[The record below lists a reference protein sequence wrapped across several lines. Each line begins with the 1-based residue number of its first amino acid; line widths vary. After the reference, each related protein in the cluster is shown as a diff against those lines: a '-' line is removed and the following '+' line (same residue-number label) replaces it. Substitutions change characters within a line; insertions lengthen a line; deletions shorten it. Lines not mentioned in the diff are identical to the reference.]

1 MRLLENNINNFSSEL
16 RTPDCSECGTE
27 NEDRREKPSRGE
39 RLMTGSSAE
48 AQSADTFPK
57 LLARNAAVRGDRI
70 AIREK
75 AYGIWQSWTW
85 AEVATEIRALAC
97 GLKALGVEAGD
108 KVMVC
113 GDNRPRLYW
122 SLTAIQA
129 AGGIPV
135 PVYQDSVADE
145 MQYIYDHAEARFT
158 IVEDQEQVDKVME
171 IMGNIPSLQHI
182 IFDDPRGLRNYDHP
196 FLHNFEDVQEKGRQ
210 YDADNPSFYDGSIA
224 GKTGDDTSI
233 MLYTSG
239 TTGRPKG
246 VMLSYDNMI
255 ITSHNCSELE
265 GITDQDDI
273 LAYLPMAWIGD
284 NIFSYAQSYATGYCV
299 NCPES
304 SETVLED
311 LREIGPSYFF
321 APPRIFEN
329 ILTTAMIRI
338 EDSAKF
344 KQRMFHYFMDVAKRV
359 GLDILDGKTVS
370 FGDRFLYWLGDLM
383 VYAPLKNVLGL
394 SKIRLAYT
402 GGVAIGPDL
411 FVFYRSLGLNLKQIY
426 ASTEAA
432 VFITIQR
439 DGEVRPETSGKP
451 ALGVE
456 LKVADNGEI
465 MFRSPGVFQA
475 YFKNEEATKETK
487 TDDGWVHTGDAG
499 YIDADDDLRIID
511 RSKDVGKLNNSD
523 MFAPNFI
530 ENKLKF
536 FPHVREAVTFGD
548 GRDHVAAFINIDLE
562 SVGNWAE
569 RQNLAYSGY
578 TDLASQEIV
587 YQLVQDCVEKV
598 NADLAEDDNLKSSQI
613 KRFLILHKEL
623 DADDGELTR
632 TRKVRRNIVVERY
645 GELIEALY
653 SDKTHCEIEAKVT
666 FEDGRTDTVRADLQ
680 IRNAEIYGTSQPL
693 AAE

>member
-1 MRLLENNINNFSSEL
+1 
-16 RTPDCSECGTE
+16 
-27 NEDRREKPSRGE
+27 
-39 RLMTGSSAE
+39 MTGGIVANE
-48 AQSADTFPK
+48 TANTFPK
-57 LLARNAAVRGDRI
+57 LLERNAHIRGKRV

-75 AYGIWQSWTW
+75 DFGIWQSWNW
-85 AEVATEIRALAC
+85 SEVAKEVRSLAC
-97 GLKALGVEAGD
+97 GLQVIGVNRGD

-113 GDNRPRLYW
+113 GDNRPDLYW
-122 SLTAIQA
+122 SLTAVQA
-129 AGGIPV
+129 LGGVPV

-145 MQYIYDHAEARFT
+145 MQYIYEHAEATFA
-158 IVEDQEQVDKVME
+158 IVENQEQVDKVLG
-171 IMGNIPSLQHI
+171 IKDKIPSLKGI
-182 IFDDPRGLRNYDHP
+182 VYTDTRGLRHYNHPSLYD
-196 FLHNFEDVQEKGRQ
+196 FAVVQEEGRK
-210 YDADNPSFYDGSIA
+210 YDAANPNFYKEKISSGA
-224 GKTGDDTSI
+224 GEDICI

-246 VMLSYDNMI
+246 VMLSFDNMI
-255 ITSHNCSELE
+255 ITSANCSELE
-265 GITDQDDI
+265 GLSDQDDI

-284 NIFSYAQSYATGYCV
+284 NIFSFAQSYVSGYCV

-311 LREIGPSYFF
+311 LREVGPSYFF

-338 EDSAKF
+338 EDSAAIKR
-344 KQRMFHYFMDVAKRV
+344 KMFHFFMNVAKRV
-359 GLDILDGKTVS
+359 GLDVLDSKPVS
-370 FGDRFLYWLGDLM
+370 LGDRLLYWLGDIL

-394 SKIRLAYT
+394 SKIQLAYT
-402 GGVAIGPDL
+402 GGVAIGPDI
-411 FVFYRSLGLNLKQIY
+411 FIFYRSLGINLKQIY

-456 LKVADNGEI
+456 LKIAEDGEV

-475 YFKNEEATKETK
+475 YFKNAEATHSTK

-499 YIDADDDLRIID
+499 FIDGDDDLRIID
-511 RSKDVGKLNNSD
+511 RSNDVGKINNGA

-536 FPHVREAVTFGD
+536 FPHIREAVTFGD
-548 GRDHVAAFINIDLE
+548 GRDNVAAFINIDQE
-562 SVGNWAE
+562 SVANWAE
-569 RQNLAYSGY
+569 RRNLAFSGY
-578 TDLASQEIV
+578 TDLAGQDLVYDLIQE
-587 YQLVQDCVEKV
+587 CVESV
-598 NADLAEDDNLKSSQI
+598 NKDLAGDENLKSSQI

-632 TRKVRRNIVVERY
+632 TRKVRRSVVVERY

-653 SDKTHCEIEAKVT
+653 SGKTSCEVEAEVT
-666 FEDGRTDTVRADLQ
+666 FEDGRKDNIRANLKIREAIINGGTQAIAADTA
-680 IRNAEIYGTSQPL
+680 YGGK
-693 AAE
+693 

>member
-1 MRLLENNINNFSSEL
+1 
-16 RTPDCSECGTE
+16 
-27 NEDRREKPSRGE
+27 
-39 RLMTGSSAE
+39 MTGSNADKK
-48 AQSADTFPK
+48 AADTFPK
-57 LLARNAAVRGDRI
+57 LLAHNAAVRGNRT
-70 AIREK
+70 AMREK
-75 AYGIWQSWTW
+75 DFGIWQSWTW
-85 AEVATEIRALAC
+85 AEVADEIRALAC
-97 GLKALGVEAGD
+97 GLKALGVGAGD

-145 MQYIYDHAEARFT
+145 MQYIYEHAEARFT
-158 IVEDQEQVDKVME
+158 IVEDQEQVDKVLE
-171 IMGNIPSLQHI
+171 IKDNIPSLEHI
-182 IFDDPRGLRNYDHP
+182 IYDDSRGLRNYDQP
-196 FLHNFEDVQEKGRQ
+196 FLHAFEDIQALGRK
-210 YDADNPSFYDGSIA
+210 YDSENPSFYDDSIA
-224 GKTGDDTSI
+224 SQKGEDISI

-246 VMLSYDNMI
+246 VMLSFDNMI
-255 ITSHNCSELE
+255 ITSANCSELE
-265 GITDQDDI
+265 GLTDADDI

-304 SETVLED
+304 SETVLDD

-338 EDSAKF
+338 EDSAAF
-344 KQRMFHYFMDVAKRV
+344 KQKMFHYFMGVAKRV
-359 GLDILDGKTVS
+359 GLDILDGKPVS
-370 FGDRFLYWLGDLM
+370 FGDRFLYWLGNLL
-383 VYAPLKNVLGL
+383 VFAPLKNVLGL

-402 GGVAIGPDL
+402 GGVAIGPDI

-426 ASTEAA
+426 ASTEAS

-439 DGEVRPETSGKP
+439 NGEVRPETSGKP
-451 ALGVE
+451 ALDVE
-456 LKVADNGEI
+456 LKIADDGEV
-465 MFRSPGVFQA
+465 MFRGPGVFVA
-475 YFKNEEATKETK
+475 YYKNDEATHETK

-499 YIDADDDLRIID
+499 FIDADDDLRIID
-511 RSKDVGKLNNSD
+511 RSKDVGKMNNGA

-536 FPHVREAVTFGD
+536 FPHIREAVTFGD
-548 GRDHVAAFINIDLE
+548 GRDHVAAFINVDLE

-569 RQNLAYSGY
+569 RRNIAYSGY
-578 TDLASQEIV
+578 TDLASQDMV
-587 YQLVQDCVEKV
+587 YDLVQECVEAV
-598 NADLAEDDNLKSSQI
+598 NADLAADDNLKSSQI

-632 TRKVRRNIVVERY
+632 TRKVRRNIIVERY
-645 GELIEALY
+645 DDLVEALY
-653 SDKTHCEIEAKVT
+653 SDKTHCEIEAEMT
-666 FEDGRTDTVRADLQ
+666 FEDGRKGTIHADLK
-680 IRNAEIYGTSQPL
+680 IRDAKTYDSGQAM